1 MKLPL
6 TWPAAPAFSCERSR
20 SPSHLARLAREAL
33 IAEAE
38 LTPKPGLVDR
48 RSSGSHTD
56 LSLARMMRSAQ
67 AIEPYF
73 RKMAEISIGSAPNVE
88 LRQNLGA
95 IGRQAERAMYTATEG
110 SNSHKGAIWSL
121 GLLISAAAMQSGTDA
136 LHLARIAAT
145 IASQEDQYAPVEA
158 SHGILVARRYGVAG
172 ARHEATTGFPR
183 VTRIGLPILRAKRS
197 AGVPE
202 VSARLDALLGIMSQ
216 LTDTCVL
223 YRGGWP
229 ALRSVQQGAKAV
241 LAAGGFET
249 AVGRRNFLDL
259 DLRLRALDLSP
270 GGSADLLAATLL
282 LDAIERQAAATAE
295 PEPETLHGND

>member
-183 VTRIGLPILRAKRS
+183 VTRIGLPILRQTLCRS
-197 AGVPE
+197 AGSFRPAGRFAWDHVPTHGHLCAL
-202 VSARLDALLGIMSQ
+202 SRRMAGPAFRPAGSQSRHRGRRLRNRRRTPEFPRS
-216 LTDTCVL
+216 
-223 YRGGWP
+223 RPP
-229 ALRSVQQGAKAV
+229 APRAAPV
-241 LAAGGFET
+241 AGGQRRSPRGHPAARCNRAT
-249 AVGRRNFLDL
+249 GRSD
-259 DLRLRALDLSP
+259 
-270 GGSADLLAATLL
+270 G
-282 LDAIERQAAATAE
+282 
-295 PEPETLHGND
+295 